1 MAEPR
6 IVPGGDDEA
15 ASLSGAVLF
24 GILWDELVDLLGTQA
39 TAAIMRRALHRAV
52 VSERALSGLTITR
65 LDREY
70 GYVVPPSFGNS
81 IGPPAALC
89 ELLEE
94 LRPLLLELTGQVAIH
109 HLERIPALRNWR
121 TVAPLGPQEPR

>member
-1 MAEPR
+1 MADPR
-6 IVPGGDDEA
+6 TGPGDDDA
-15 ASLSGAVLF
+15 ASKLTGAVLF

-52 VSERALSGLTITR
+52 VSARDLSGLTITR

-70 GYVVPPSFGNS
+70 GYIVPRSFDGTT
-81 IGPPAALC
+81 GPPAALC
-89 ELLEE
+89 ELLDE
-94 LRPLLLELTGQVAIH
+94 LRPLLVELTGQVAAH
-109 HLERIPALRNWR
+109 HIERIPALRNWR